1 MLKIDALDV
10 YFGSQQVLDG
20 VSMELPSGVMAGLIG
35 RNGAG
40 KTTLLR
46 AIMGLVDARNGSIAF
61 DDQALLSLPTHG
73 RAALGIG
80 YMPEDRK
87 LVPDFTAEENVLLP
101 AWSTHMADSAGR
113 LAWVYEL
120 MPEVADFRDRKA
132 NQLSGGQQKLVALA
146 RALLCGHKM
155 LLLDEPFEG
164 VAPALAQRLA
174 QIIFKLKAEGM
185 AVLIADSNEQH
196 IREMIERSFLIER
209 GAVAVH
215 ALEGAS
221 G

>member
-1 MLKIDALDV
+1 MLKISDLDV
-10 YFGSQQVLDG
+10 FFGSQKVLDG
-20 VSMELPSGVMAGLIG
+20 VSLTLENGVMAGLIG

-46 AIMGLVDARNGSIAF
+46 SIMGLVPAGAGAIQF
-61 DDQALLSLPTHG
+61 DHHDFRQSPSHA

-87 LVPDFTAEENVLLP
+87 LVPEFTAEENVLLP
-101 AWSTHMADSAGR
+101 AWSTKMDSAHER
-113 LAWVYEL
+113 LTWVYGL
-120 MPEVADFRDRKA
+120 IPEVEAFRGRRA

-146 RALLCGHKM
+146 RALLCGERV

-174 QIIFKLKAEGM
+174 QIISTLKSEGM
-185 AVLIADSNEQH
+185 SVLIADSNEQH
-196 IREMIERSFLIER
+196 IHDLIDQSFVIER
-209 GAVAVH
+209 GAVRTN
-215 ALEGAS
+215 
-221 G
+221 

>member
-1 MLKIDALDV
+1 MLTIRALDV
-10 YFGSQQVLDG
+10 YFGSQKVLDG
-20 VSMELPSGVMAGLIG
+20 VDLDLSAGMMAGLIG

-46 AIMGLVDARNGSIAF
+46 AVMGLVDARKGTIHF
-61 DDQALLSLPTHG
+61 DAAALEAVPTHQ

-80 YMPEDRK
+80 YMPEDRR

-101 AWSTHMADSAGR
+101 AWSTRMEKSGER
-113 LAWVYEL
+113 LDWVYGL
-120 MPEVADFRDRKA
+120 MPEVADFRERRA

-146 RALLCGHKM
+146 RALLCGNRM

-174 QIIFKLKAEGM
+174 QIIFTLKAEGM

-196 IREMIERSFLIER
+196 IREMIERSYLIER
-209 GAVAVH
+209 GAVKVH
-215 ALEGAS
+215 EAAGAD
-221 G
+221 

>member
-1 MLKIDALDV
+1 MLKIDGLDV
-10 YFGSQQVLDG
+10 YFGSQQVLAG
-20 VSMELPSGVMAGLIG
+20 VTMDLPTGMMAGLIG

-46 AIMGLVDARNGSIAF
+46 AIMGLVDARKGTIHF
-61 DDQALLSLPTHG
+61 DGESLLSMPTHK

-87 LVPDFTAEENVLLP
+87 LVPDFTSEDNVLLP
-101 AWSTHMADSAGR
+101 AWSTRMADSASR
-113 LAWVYEL
+113 LEWVYEV
-120 MPEVADFRDRKA
+120 MPEVAAFRDRRA

-146 RALLCGHKM
+146 RALLCGNRM

-174 QIIFKLKAEGM
+174 QIILKLKTEGM
-185 AVLIADSNEQH
+185 AVLMADSNEQH
-196 IREMIERSFLIER
+196 IREMIDRSFIIER
-209 GAVAVH
+209 GAVHMPEPA
-215 ALEGAS
+215 GA
-221 G
+221 

>member
-1 MLKIDALDV
+1 MLKIDSLDV
-10 YFGSQQVLDG
+10 YFGSQQVLTA
-20 VSMELPSGVMAGLIG
+20 VSMELPSGLMAGLIG

-46 AIMGLVDARNGSIAF
+46 AVMGLVDARRGSITF
-61 DDQALLSLPTHG
+61 DDQSLRSVPTHG
-73 RAALGIG
+73 RAGLGIG

-101 AWSTHMADSAGR
+101 AWSTRMADSAAR
-113 LAWVYEL
+113 LEWVYEL
-120 MPEVADFRDRKA
+120 MPEVADFRERRA

-146 RALLCGHKM
+146 RALLCGQRM

-185 AVLIADSNEQH
+185 GVLIADSNEQH

-209 GAVAVH
+209 GAVRVH
-215 ALEGAS
+215 EAAGA
-221 G
+221 

>member
-1 MLKIDALDV
+1 MLVIDSLDV
-10 YFGSQQVLDG
+10 YFGSQQVLSD
-20 VSMELPSGVMAGLIG
+20 VSMELPSGLMAGLIG

-46 AIMGLVDARNGSIAF
+46 AIMGLVDARRGSITF
-61 DDQALLSLPTHG
+61 DDQALRSVPTHG
-73 RAALGIG
+73 RAGLGIG

-101 AWSTHMADSAGR
+101 AWSTRMADSNER
-113 LAWVYEL
+113 LDWVYDL
-120 MPEVADFRDRKA
+120 MPEVANFRGRRA

-146 RALLCGHKM
+146 RALLCGQRM

-196 IREMIERSFLIER
+196 IREMVERSFLIER
-209 GAVAVH
+209 GAVRVQ
-215 ALEGAS
+215 EGA
-221 G
+221 